1 MTTEE
6 AIKILEPETR
16 REAMREVPVFER
28 IGKDQ
33 EACRIAVSAMRA
45 KQEREN
51 PKPLSYFLEP
61 KDSYKGLKRKYIVFK
76 SDTGEMVENCFV
88 LRPDKDPAAVAA
100 LRAYAGVS
108 GNETLSADI
117 INWVGADPN
126 DPLTLDETDILRP

>member
-6 AIKILEPETR
+6 AIKILDPETTR
-16 REAMREVPVFER
+16 DELWEYDAGTY
-28 IGKDQ
+28 I
-33 EACRIAVSAMRA
+33 EACNKACRMGADALRA
-45 KQEREN
+45 NQEREN

-108 GNETLSADI
+108 ENETLSADI